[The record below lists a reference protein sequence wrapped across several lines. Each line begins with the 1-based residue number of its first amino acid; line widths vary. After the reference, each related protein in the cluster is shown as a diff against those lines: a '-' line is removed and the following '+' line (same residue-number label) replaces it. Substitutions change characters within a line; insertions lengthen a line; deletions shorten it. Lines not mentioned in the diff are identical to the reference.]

1 MTPKQWHVFR
11 WFQVRRSR
19 AVPLPDMTGGASVTA
34 EEFRSIAVSLPEAL
48 EDEHMGHLDFRVR
61 GKIFATLG
69 PEERWDMV
77 KLTPAQQA
85 VFV

>member
-1 MTPKQWHVFR
+1 M
-11 WFQVRRSR
+11 
-19 AVPLPDMTGGASVTA
+19 TA

-48 EDEHMGHLDFRVR
+48 EGEDMGHPDFWVR

-77 KLTPAQQA
+77 KLTPEQQA
-85 VFV
+85 VFVRAGWTFRSRSAAGR